1 MTEDDPTFDL
11 TKKKKKKKKTAFDP
25 EADGE
30 KQEVAVTYFRSL
42 LICFLVYLS
51 TLSCKESYAFS
62 LCQEAGTEGAEEEVS
77 PVKKEKKKVIF
88 DEESKDDVD
97 IDDIDLESFGSKKK
111 KKKKRGGEGLDNL
124 DDLNEALPD
133 EEEAAKDDDD
143 DKASTI
149 E

>member
-1 MTEDDPTFDL
+1 MGKRVKEEKIRMTEDDPTFDL
-11 TKKKKKKKKTAFDP
+11 TKKKTAFDP

-30 KQEVAVTYFRSL
+30 KQEE
-42 LICFLVYLS
+42 I
-51 TLSCKESYAFS
+51 
-62 LCQEAGTEGAEEEVS
+62 GTEGAEEEVS

-133 EEEAAKDDDD
+133 
-143 DKASTI
+143 
-149 E
+149 